1 MINSQE
7 RIQRA
12 VGYLAIQN
20 DIDAVRCGAN
30 RLDISQFVFNLRV
43 WIREMIYITRRFWY
57 L

>member
-1 MINSQE
+1 MINNQE

-12 VGYLAIQN
+12 ADYLAIQN
-20 DIDAVRCGAN
+20 DIDAIRRGAN

-43 WIREMIYITRRFWY
+43 WIREMIYIIRRFWY